1 MFLVEDRFWTAMA
14 NNNLTTKEVA
24 RLLRVSE
31 ATVKRWTD
39 DGRLRSDKTVGGH
52 RRFSIHAIAHL
63 RREQGIGQDSQP
75 PLRRAA
81 RRKAQNKPLP
91 SSASFS
97 EILLRGD
104 ESEAS
109 AVLVDAYLHN
119 HALASVLDTIITE
132 AMHRVG
138 DLWFEGTITVA
149 DEHLATR
156 VVLSALQKL
165 RSIAL
170 PAEPSGLKA
179 ICCGIEG
186 DLHELPIHMTE
197 LILESEGWDAKNL
210 GPNTPLFALREMVAR
225 LRPQLVCVSARSIAD
240 LDRATAEYSQLRR
253 VTAKLAATVVIG
265 GEGFRDRTLRE
276 RFPSEFYGEDF
287 TGLSRFVKALA
298 KKKRQ

>member
-1 MFLVEDRFWTAMA
+1 ME
-14 NNNLTTKEVA
+14 NKNLTTKEVA

-52 RRFSIHAIAHL
+52 RRFSIQAIAQL
-63 RREQGIGQDSQP
+63 RREQGIGPDSQP
-75 PLRRAA
+75 QSRRAA
-81 RRKAQNKPLP
+81 RSKANNEPLP
-91 SSASFS
+91 SSASFA
-97 EILLRGD
+97 EFLLRGD
-104 ESEAS
+104 ESEAA
-109 AVLVDAYLHN
+109 AVLVDAYLHGQ
-119 HALASVLDTIITE
+119 ALASVFDTTITE
-132 AMHRVG
+132 AMRRIG
-138 DLWFEGTITVA
+138 DLWFQGTITVA

-165 RSIAL
+165 RSIAM
-170 PAEPSGLKA
+170 PAQPTGLKA

-197 LILESEGWDAKNL
+197 LILETEGWEVKNL

-225 LRPQLVCVSARSIAD
+225 QRPQLVCVSARSIAD
-240 LDRATAEYSQLRR
+240 LDRATTEYSQLRR
-253 VTAKLAATVVIG
+253 VTGKLAATVVIG

-287 TGLSRFVKALA
+287 TGLSRFARALA
-298 KKKRQ
+298 KKKA